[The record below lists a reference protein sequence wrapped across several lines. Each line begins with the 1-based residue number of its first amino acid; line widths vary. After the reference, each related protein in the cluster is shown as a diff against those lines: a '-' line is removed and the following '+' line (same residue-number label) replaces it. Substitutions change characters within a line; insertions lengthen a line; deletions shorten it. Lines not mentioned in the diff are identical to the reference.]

1 MLGNTSRNKFYG
13 PGLTTVDF
21 SLFKNIAIPRISEAF
36 NVQFRAEFFNLLN
49 HTNFL
54 SPGFLNTFG
63 QNNSVYDSNGASL
76 TTALNQTSTSSRQ
89 IQLGLKLIF

>member
-1 MLGNTSRNKFYG
+1 
-13 PGLTTVDF
+13 VDF
-21 SLFKNIAIPRISEAF
+21 SIFKNTRIPRISEAF

-63 QNNSVYDSNGASL
+63 QNNWAYDFNGTSL
-76 TTALNQTSTSSRQ
+76 PTALNQTSTTSRQ
-89 IQLGLKLIF
+89 LQLGLKVIW